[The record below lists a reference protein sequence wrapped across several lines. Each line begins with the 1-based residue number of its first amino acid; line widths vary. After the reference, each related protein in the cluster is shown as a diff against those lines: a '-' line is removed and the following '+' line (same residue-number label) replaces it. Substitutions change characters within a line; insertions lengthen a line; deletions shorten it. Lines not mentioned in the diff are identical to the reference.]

1 MNQINSSSFSAIL
14 QKGIDRENKRREKSK
29 IALAAAMAKQGV
41 KSGPIS
47 LVSLV
52 PKTNLN

>member
-1 MNQINSSSFSAIL
+1 MNKINSSSFSDII
-14 QKGIDRENKRREKSK
+14 QRGIDKRNKRLEKSK

-52 PKTNLN
+52 SKTNFN

>member
-1 MNQINSSSFSAIL
+1 MNKIHTSSFSAIL
-14 QKGIDRENKRREKSK
+14 QRGIDKQNKRLEKSK

-52 PKTNLN
+52 RKANP